1 MHKSFIETTQQ
12 QGKKIQ
18 IVFYGDSITRAW
30 QEENGIKVWNEFYG
44 NLSAVDY
51 GVPGDRTEHLVCR
64 IRSGEVIGL
73 QPKVVIL
80 KIGTNNMDFN
90 TADDIAKGVKAVIDS
105 LSDEISNVQIL
116 LLAILPRSG
125 PLNAK
130 VKQTNELIGKFND
143 GKSLRFLNMNS
154 HFEDD
159 KGVILK
165 DLYTDGV
172 HLTEKGYR
180 LWAQTMDPLL
190 KEMLKS
196 N

>member
-1 MHKSFIETTQQ
+1 MHKSLIETTQR

-18 IVFYGDSITRAW
+18 IVFYSDSITRGW

-51 GVPGDRTEHLVCR
+51 GIPADRTEHLVYR
-64 IRSGEVIGL
+64 IRSYEVKGL
-73 QPKVVIL
+73 QQKVVIL
-80 KIGTNNMDFN
+80 KIETNNMDFN
-90 TADDIAKGVKAVIDS
+90 TPDHIVKG
-105 LSDEISNVQIL
+105 
-116 LLAILPRSG
+116 
-125 PLNAK
+125 AK
-130 VKQTNELIGKFND
+130 VKQTNQLTAKFD
-143 GKSLRFLNMNS
+143 DEKSLRFLNMNS
-154 HFEDD
+154 HFEDE

-180 LWAQTMDPLL
+180 LWAKTMDHLL